1 MSCWIEPMAFNVV
14 VEIDKAETVS
24 KGGIILL
31 DSTTERDRLACEE
44 GTLVA
49 ISPLA
54 FSYAK
59 WPEDARKPEV
69 GDRVMV
75 NRYAGMLREKDGKDY
90 RIVEDKSLVA
100 VLREG

>member
-14 VEIDKAETVS
+14 VEIDPVEEVT

-31 DSTTERDRLACEE
+31 DSKKERERLACEE

-54 FSYAK
+54 FTYAA
-59 WPEDARKPEV
+59 WPDGAKKPQI
-69 GDRVMV
+69 GDRVMI
-75 NRYAGMLREKDGKDY
+75 NRYAGMLREKDGKDF

-100 VLREG
+100 ILREG

>member
-14 VEIDKAETVS
+14 VEIDKAETVT
-24 KGGIILL
+24 KGGIILP
-31 DSTTERDRLACEE
+31 DSKTERERLACEE
-44 GTLVA
+44 GVLVA

-54 FSYAK
+54 FSYAD
-59 WPEDARKPEV
+59 WPEGARKPQV

-75 NRYAGMLREKDGKDY
+75 NRFAGMLRENDGKDY
-90 RIVEDKSLVA
+90 RIIEDKSLVA

>member
-1 MSCWIEPMAFNVV
+1 MAFNVV
-14 VEIDKAETVS
+14 VEIDPVEEVT
-24 KGGIILL
+24 KGGIILVKEKV
-31 DSTTERDRLACEE
+31 ERERLACEE

-54 FSYAK
+54 FTYAE
-59 WPEDARKPEV
+59 WPEGAHKPEV

-75 NRYAGMLREKDGKDY
+75 NRYAGILREHEGKDY

-100 VLREG
+100 VLREE